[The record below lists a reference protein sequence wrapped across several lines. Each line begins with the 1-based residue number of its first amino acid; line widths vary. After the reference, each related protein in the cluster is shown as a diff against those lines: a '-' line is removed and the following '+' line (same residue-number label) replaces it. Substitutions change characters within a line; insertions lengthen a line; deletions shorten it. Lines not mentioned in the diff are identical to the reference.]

1 MSKISKL
8 VFLSA
13 GAGLAW
19 FLDPVSGAAR
29 RRQLQDQVSGL
40 TGGGGGTPGFSDPTG
55 GAVPFTPAP
64 TPPPAIPADPD
75 LVRAVEDV
83 ADETRATLRTSW

>member
-8 VFLSA
+8 VLLSA

-29 RRQLQDQVSGL
+29 RRQLQDQVSGV
-40 TGGGGGTPGFSDPTG
+40 TGGATTPTGFNDPTG
-55 GAVPFTPAP
+55 GAMPFTLSL
-64 TPPPAIPADPD
+64 IHI
-75 LVRAVEDV
+75 
-83 ADETRATLRTSW
+83 